1 MKDSI
6 QLSILLTT
14 HAKSEHFTSLL
25 EKVLSFNAQRI
36 EIIIINDAADVV
48 TTQFIERETRKSAN
62 KRVYIYEHEQPIG
75 RGGSLNEALVNAS
88 GTLIWAPLR
97 ADRVNES
104 LMVEAIRRF
113 KADPAAFWVLDHTL
127 PEHPVQWIEAADEG
141 ELPDDSCLIWNRSI
155 IEGDQFF
162 FNPFLD
168 SLHGAELAYRLKESN
183 AWYSTDPFFVVAKNQ
198 TPHASYLDIREFLY
212 TSLRL
217 LREPEEQKAIMKE
230 IENLESRKNRR
241 VTDDDYLLEGK
252 QFLRQ
257 GDAKRSLELIDKF
270 LKRNPDHPEGLRIK
284 VAALEKLR
292 RHVEAA
298 ELKHNLQ
305 QQSDELDEDQAS
317 LELTSEAESEG
328 TSTEESPFG
337 VSVVIPTTGHGKN
350 LLESALVHLEKVT
363 DPLQTELIIVDN
375 ASIDDTFDYLEQLKS
390 AGFLN
395 IRVLT
400 NNVNSGFAASVNMGI
415 EAASAEYILVMH
427 NDVIIQENTIDV
439 LKRAFAR
446 SENIALAAPALSTTQ
461 IPSQQVHT
469 DIEGSFVTTDKADSC
484 CFMIQ
489 KSRGVRF
496 DEGYGLCYFEM
507 DDFCKQLKQQ
517 ELELVVVREA
527 VVTHLRG
534 RTIDMMG
541 LELTPELKWQNRSR
555 YFEKWYGNSYE
566 FIPEGHS
573 HPERFLK
580 LGAPD
585 NPLNPNK
592 EWVELIR
599 EYLTNEVRTE
609 ILRGSWTEDELLTIV
624 LTLLIADERELLRTM
639 EDKLENINPDRSLLT
654 LFIVYYFKKNIYS
667 RCRHYMAMDKTGH
680 SVFDFYDLK
689 IKVADKEIEE
699 AVPIL
704 NKLLKT
710 YPSSPDLF
718 YLAGEIYDK
727 SGEAGE
733 AKSFYAMAGQLDPDR
748 FPANSDA
755 FDIHI

>member
-1 MKDSI
+1 MKDSV
-6 QLSILLTT
+6 QLSIILTT

-25 EKVLSFNAQRI
+25 EKVLSFSAQRI
-36 EIIIINDAADVV
+36 EVIIINDAADVV
-48 TTQFIERETRKSAN
+48 TTQFIDRETRKSTN
-62 KRVYIYEHEQPIG
+62 KRVYIYEHEQPVG

-88 GTLIWAPLR
+88 GSLIWAPLR

-104 LMVEAIRRF
+104 LLVEAIRRL

-127 PEHPVQWIEAADEG
+127 PEHPAEWIEAADEG

-168 SLHGAELAYRLKESN
+168 ALHGAELAYRLKDSN
-183 AWYSTDPFFVVAKNQ
+183 TWYSTDPFFVVAKHQ
-198 TPHASYLDIREFLY
+198 SPHASYLDIQEFLY

-217 LREPEEQKAIMKE
+217 LKDPEDQKAILKE
-230 IENLESRKNRR
+230 IEDLESRKNRR
-241 VTDDDYLLEGK
+241 VTDDDYLIEGRH
-252 QFLRQ
+252 FLRQ

-284 VAALEKLR
+284 IAALEKLR

-305 QQSDELDEDQAS
+305 QQPDDFDEQVA
-317 LELTSEAESEG
+317 LELINRGESEA
-328 TSTEESPFG
+328 TKAEESPYE
-337 VSVVIPTTGHGKN
+337 VSVVIPTTGHGKS
-350 LLESALVHLEKVT
+350 LLESALVHLESVA

-400 NNVNSGFAASVNMGI
+400 NSVNRGFAASVNQGI
-415 EAASAEYILVMH
+415 EAASSEYVLVMH
-427 NDVIIQENTIDV
+427 NDVIIQDNTIDI
-439 LKRAFAR
+439 LKKAFAR
-446 SENIALAAPALSTTQ
+446 SDDVALAAPALSATQ
-461 IPSQQVHT
+461 IPSQQVHA
-469 DIEGSFVTTDKADSC
+469 DIADSFITSDKVDSC

-489 KSRGVRF
+489 KSRGVLF
-496 DEGYGLCYFEM
+496 DEEYGLCYFEM
-507 DDFCKQLKQQ
+507 DDFCKQLKQKN
-517 ELELVVVREA
+517 LELVVERET
-527 VVTHLRG
+527 VVTHSG
-534 RTIDMMG
+534 GSTIGLMG

-555 YFEKWYGNSYE
+555 YFEKWYDQSYDVV
-566 FIPEGHS
+566 PEGRT

-585 NPLNPNK
+585 NPLNPNQG
-592 EWVELIR
+592 WVELIR
-599 EYLTNEVRTE
+599 DYLTNEVRTE

-624 LTLLIADERELLRTM
+624 LTLLIADGRELLRTM
-639 EDKLENINPDRSLLT
+639 EDKMENINPDRSLLT

-667 RCRHYMAMDKTGH
+667 RCKHYMAMDQTGH
-680 SVFDFYDLK
+680 PVFDFYNLK

-699 AVPIL
+699 AIPIL
-704 NKLLKT
+704 TALLEA

-718 YLAGEIYDK
+718 HLAGDIYDK
-727 SGEAGE
+727 SGETGE
-733 AKSFYAMAGQLDPDR
+733 AKSFFAMAGQLDPHR
-748 FPANSDA
+748 FPVNDDA
-755 FDIHI
+755 FDIHL